1 MFKTKLPLLIIAC
14 FITLIASSQS
24 KERRP
29 LPLLNAADSA
39 SYALGVKFG
48 LALHYDS
55 LPGMNKRIFLEAL
68 RTKLYN
74 RTLSFDETL
83 ADDILKRYFDAI
95 ENDSLKVPPQVYKD
109 LSVFETPMA
118 ESLKKNIKKTDIE
131 KMQTE
136 ELKEAALGMF
146 NKKYDKAYR
155 IASYNAILSPKTLG
169 QQLKIGDG
177 YSKYEGITG
186 IYLPA
191 GRHIVL
197 IDGIEGDKKI
207 GLLVPDW
214 NRRPPDSTKPDKD
227 PAGWGIARQRFALH
241 NGVNIVDVK
250 GNGGLAYIDYYSEDP
265 GKDKPIR
272 VHFVSGKVN
281 GYFDLAK
288 NNDADWNALIDNAI
302 YPVIDA
308 KGKHIQIAY
317 PAAAC
322 KKYAYS
328 RGVELIKNYDSLIS
342 LQYHLMGLY
351 KYNRI
356 PKNHLLAR
364 VNYNYYM
371 FRDGDGVAYMG
382 TNPGNA
388 MPLVV
393 EPESVIKGD
402 PCWGFSHEVGHVH
415 QLRPQFNWGGL
426 GEVSNNVFSLYCTTK
441 FGNESRLSEQKVYQR
456 VRDSIIKRHI
466 SYLQDK
472 DPFDRLVPFWQ
483 LQLYFSGP
491 ANYGDFYPDLFET
504 FRKSGSDEKK
514 DNRESI
520 GRGNNPAIYQLNFI
534 KTACEIGK
542 TDLTGFF
549 DKYGFFYVG
558 SFAIDDYGDYKYN
571 MTQEMVDKCKSEIK
585 AMNLPQPKV
594 DLTTLRD

>member
-14 FITLIASSQS
+14 FISLMAYSQAN
-24 KERRP
+24 KRKL
-29 LPLLNAADSA
+29 LPLNAAHSS
-39 SYALGVKFG
+39 SYALGEFG
-48 LALHYDS
+48 LALHYES
-55 LPGMNKRIFLEAL
+55 LPGMNKRKLLEAL
-68 RTKLYN
+68 PAKLYN
-74 RTLSFDETL
+74 QTLSFDETL
-83 ADDILKRYFDAI
+83 ANDILKRYVDAI
-95 ENDSLKVPPQVYKD
+95 ENDSLKVPPQVYSD
-109 LSVFETPMA
+109 LAVFETPMA
-118 ESLKKNIKKTDIE
+118 TSLKKKIKKKDIE
-131 KMQTE
+131 KMHNK
-136 ELKEAALGMF
+136 ELKEAALDMF

-186 IYLPA
+186 IYLTA
-191 GRHIVL
+191 GKHIVL
-197 IDGIEGDKKI
+197 IDGIEGDKKA
-207 GLLVPDW
+207 GLLIPDW
-214 NRRPPDSTKPDKD
+214 NRRAPDSIKPDKD
-227 PAGWGIARQRFALH
+227 PAGWGIVKQKFALH
-241 NGVNIVDVK
+241 NGVNVIEVK

-265 GKDKPIR
+265 GRDKPIQ

-288 NNDADWNALIDNAI
+288 NDDADWNALLNNAV
-302 YPVIDA
+302 YPIIDA

-317 PAAAC
+317 PVSDC
-322 KKYAYS
+322 KKYAFN

-342 LQYHLMGLY
+342 LQYKLMGLY
-351 KYNRI
+351 KYNKI

-371 FRDGDGVAYMG
+371 FRDEDGVAYMG
-382 TNPGNA
+382 TKPGNA

-393 EPESVIKGD
+393 KPESVIKDD

-415 QLRPQFNWGGL
+415 QLWPQFNWGGL

-456 VRDSIIKRHI
+456 VQDSIIKRHI

-491 ANYGDFYPDLFET
+491 GNYGDFYPDLFET
-504 FRKSGSDEKK
+504 FRRSNQETT
-514 DNRESI
+514 NRESI

-534 KTACEIGK
+534 KTVCEVGK
-542 TDLTGFF
+542 TDLTVFF